1 MSTTKPSQPPP
12 ARRKPY
18 QRPKLTEIVL
28 DSSEVMLTHCRPGVV
43 TSPPCPKF
51 NHSVLPE
58 K

>member
-1 MSTTKPSQPPP
+1 MSETKPRKRRPYEPP
-12 ARRKPY
+12 KM
-18 QRPKLTEIVL
+18 TEIVL

>member
-1 MSTTKPSQPPP
+1 MSDPSTPGPAKRRPYQPP
-12 ARRKPY
+12 R
-18 QRPKLTEIVL
+18 LTEIVL
-28 DSSEVMLTHCRPGVV
+28 DASEVMLTHCRPGVV